1 VLARRAAHTLKS
13 NGETFGAVELATL
26 CRRLEVALQEGEVTA
41 NRDLIDRIDA
51 QWALVKRELA
61 AVRDGVQP

>member
-1 VLARRAAHTLKS
+1 M
-13 NGETFGAVELATL
+13 ELASL
-26 CRRLEVALQEGEVTA
+26 CRRLEVAAHEGELAA

-61 AVRDGVQP
+61 TMRDGGQP